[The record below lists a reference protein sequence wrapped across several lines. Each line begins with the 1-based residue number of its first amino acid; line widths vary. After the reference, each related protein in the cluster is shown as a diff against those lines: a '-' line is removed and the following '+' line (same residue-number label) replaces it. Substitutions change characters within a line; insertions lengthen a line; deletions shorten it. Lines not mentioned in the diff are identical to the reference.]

1 MTKYQIFLLVV
12 LVLWPFVILGLLF
25 MMSKLEGYVARLDAD
40 TPEDA
45 GLEPVAGEAP
55 EKEVKIFFG
64 DKVVGESD

>member
-1 MTKYQIFLLVV
+1 MSKYQIFLLVV

-40 TPEDA
+40 SPEEA
-45 GLEPVAGEAP
+45 GLEPVSGQAP
-55 EKEVKIFFG
+55 DREVKIYFG